1 MSQLED
7 MRILVDA
14 VDLQSFTA
22 AAERLGLSKQYVSK
36 RISALEA
43 RLGARLL
50 NRTTRRLH
58 PTELGLAY
66 YERAVR
72 ILQEVEDAEQMI
84 ASEIATPRGR
94 LRLSAPMSF
103 GTMHLSPLLPEFLAR
118 HGDVQLELDLSDR
131 MVDLVGEGYDMGVRI
146 GALQDSSL
154 TAQLIASVG
163 VHTCASP
170 AYLAKHGAPATPDQL
185 DGHACLLYGHAK
197 SVEWIFNREGKPHP
211 HPVRGRFRVNNGELA
226 RDAAVAGLGI
236 VQLPAFIIGAEMAS
250 GSLMPV
256 LDDVRPPPVSIYA
269 VYPHHRQSSLL
280 IRTFSTFLRE
290 RFSGSG
296 QTRAATRIGW

>member
-7 MRILVDA
+7 MRILIDA

-22 AAERLGLSKQYVSK
+22 AAERQGLSKQYVSK

-72 ILQEVEDAEQMI
+72 IVQEVEDAEQMI
-84 ASEIATPRGR
+84 ASEIAMPRGR

-118 HGDVQLELDLSDR
+118 HGEVQLELDLSDR
-131 MVDLVGEGYDMGVRI
+131 VVDLVAEGYDMGLRI

-154 TAQLIASVG
+154 IAQLIASVE
-163 VHTCASP
+163 VSTCCSP
-170 AYLAKHGAPATPDQL
+170 SYLAEHGAPDSPDEL
-185 DGHACLLYGHAK
+185 GRHACLLYGHARN
-197 SVEWIFNREGKPHP
+197 VDWIFSRDGKPRP

-236 VQLPAFIIGAEMAS
+236 TQLPAFITGADLDA
-250 GSLMPV
+250 GKLV
-256 LDDVRPPPVSIYA
+256 RILDDWRPPPISIHA

-280 IRTFSTFLRE
+280 IRTFSAFLRE
-290 RFSGSG
+290 RFDSRREHASTRSGG
-296 QTRAATRIGW
+296 